1 MTDCGVSLRIVN
13 LIYMVDS
20 IYDNAYMRCM
30 NQIETFRLLGDE
42 TRVRALALMA
52 RETELCVC
60 ELVAALD
67 LSQPKISRHLA
78 ALRAGGLID
87 ARRDAQWI
95 FYQINPSLPDWQKQA
110 VEAALSS
117 VAAEP
122 VLKQDKT
129 RLDNMKDRPQRGAA
143 A

>member
-1 MTDCGVSLRIVN
+1 
-13 LIYMVDS
+13 
-20 IYDNAYMRCM
+20 M

-52 RETELCVC
+52 REGELCVC
-60 ELVAALD
+60 ELVAALA

-78 ALRAGGLID
+78 ALREGDLIE

-95 FYQINPSLPDWQKQA
+95 FYRVSPSLPDWQKQA
-110 VEAALSS
+110 LNAALTGI
-117 VAAEP
+117 AAEP
-122 VLKQDKT
+122 ILKQDKT
-129 RLDNMKDRPQRGAA
+129 RLDTMKDRPQRDAA

>member
-1 MTDCGVSLRIVN
+1 MGLS
-13 LIYMVDS
+13 IYMVDC
-20 IYDNAYMRCM
+20 ICIKTYIRHM

-52 RETELCVC
+52 REGELCVC
-60 ELVAALD
+60 ELVAALA

-78 ALRAGGLID
+78 ALREGDLIE

-95 FYQINPSLPDWQKQA
+95 FYRVSPSLPDWQKQA
-110 VEAALSS
+110 LNAALTGI
-117 VAAEP
+117 AAEP
-122 VLKQDKT
+122 ILKQDKT
-129 RLDNMKDRPQRGAA
+129 RLDTMKDRPQRDAA

>member
-1 MTDCGVSLRIVN
+1 MTDCRVRLCTVN
-13 LIYMVDS
+13 LIYTVDV
-20 IYDNAYMRCM
+20 ICANTYIHHM

-42 TRVRALALMA
+42 TRVRALTLMA

-60 ELVAALD
+60 ELVAALA

-78 ALRAGGLID
+78 ALRDGGLIE

-95 FYQINPSLPDWQKQA
+95 FYRVNPSLPDWQKQA
-110 VEAALSS
+110 LNAALTG

-129 RLDNMKDRPQRGAA
+129 RLDTMKDRPQRDAA

>member
-1 MTDCGVSLRIVN
+1 MSLALDN
-13 LIYMVDS
+13 FIYMLDS
-20 IYDNAYMRCM
+20 IYVKTYMHPM
-30 NQIETFRLLGDE
+30 TQIETFRLLGDE
-42 TRVRALALMA
+42 TRMRALALMA
-52 RETELCVC
+52 DEGELCVC

-95 FYQINPSLPDWQKQA
+95 FHRINPALSGWQKQA
-110 VEAALSS
+110 LEAALTGI
-117 VAAEP
+117 AAEP
-122 VLKQDKT
+122 ILKQDKT
-129 RLDNMKDRPQRGAA
+129 RLDNMKDRPQRDAA